1 MTADDQDEL
10 LGGSDHTGPTATGPA
25 ATGPTA
31 TGPMQGLLS
40 HFCQALEQGLSPLL
54 QPMAGLIEDFDQQ
67 PTAVPAVLPSMREV
81 ADQLS
86 LLVDKMAEQQAYVLI
101 FGPLKSGKST
111 LMNAICGKYV
121 SEVSCLPAYPCL
133 VHVAHAEQTRCQVT
147 RYSGATELL
156 DDEAALTEAVAADHQ
171 LLIEAIRSCEAAGI
185 DFEPQQHATGAIR
198 RIDIRVPAGDLAQSG
213 AVLVDTPGLY
223 ARMKFG
229 YDRMTR
235 DFRNAAACAIFVV
248 KTDNLFLDQVFAEF
262 EDLLEMFG
270 RIFLVVNV
278 DATKQD
284 LQPDGSLAPSLEHAD
299 PSAVVRA
306 FENLAMTAALRDARR
321 DGRLQIYPVD
331 LMHAA
336 SSRISAS
343 EQHPERAQANAEGFD
358 ALLEDLTAYLNSNE
372 YLRAFVADS
381 MQRAAALLDDL
392 QSLLAHEDVAALKQ
406 RVQSLN
412 SRCEDI
418 DSALAALDRIE
429 TVDWQGLLQ
438 RQATHLREQL
448 GEVLGPLR
456 EQGLATLEQALADWF
471 ENDASLG
478 ELCREQ
484 LGPELERQHRELA
497 ALLVDEAESH
507 LGPSAVLADL
517 ETDNVADL
525 EAAGLALAVEVRGAM
540 DETPI
545 ADEVPAPSPV
555 VDSLELPV
563 RRRLLDWLLFRRSS
577 TLRRRLFGPADAP
590 DLPIAVAEKARRLG
604 ERGRAAMSAQLAA
617 CGQPMFDAAGGAAT
631 DAWLARHEVE
641 VLGRVEKTVAA
652 RRAAMEA
659 ERRAA
664 VAELGQLDTV
674 VGRLTDLRQLA
685 TERRDRVSRLRE
697 EVAAV
702 DPAALGRPADL
713 MGEQDAPLTE
723 PEQPVL

>member
-1 MTADDQDEL
+1 MTVDDQD
-10 LGGSDHTGPTATGPA
+10 GPA
-25 ATGPTA
+25 A

-40 HFCQALEQGLSPLL
+40 HFCEALEQGLSPLL
-54 QPMAGLIEDFDQQ
+54 APIAGLIEDFDR
-67 PTAVPAVLPSMREV
+67 PPAAVPAVLPSLREV

-86 LLVDKMAEQQAYVLI
+86 QLVDKMAEQQAYVLI

-156 DDEAALTEAVAADHQ
+156 DDEVALTAAVSQDHQ
-171 LLIEAIRSCEAAGI
+171 LLVEAIRSCESAGI
-185 DFEPQQHATGAIR
+185 DFEPQQHATNAIR

-270 RIFLVVNV
+270 RIFLVVNL

-299 PSAVVRA
+299 PQAVVRA
-306 FENLAMTAALRDARR
+306 FENLAMTAALREARA

-336 SSRISAS
+336 SSRISAA
-343 EQHPERAQANAEGFD
+343 HARGERTGSSAEGFD

-381 MQRAAALLDDL
+381 MQRAAVLLDDL
-392 QSLLAHEDVAALKQ
+392 TALLAEDDVDALQRRAAMLA
-406 RVQSLN
+406 
-412 SRCEDI
+412 SRGQEL
-418 DSALAALDRIE
+418 DSALSALDRIE
-429 TVDWQGLLQ
+429 AVDWQALFS
-438 RQATHLREQL
+438 RQSLHLREQL
-448 GEVLGPLR
+448 NSVIGPRR
-456 EQGLATLEQALADWF
+456 EQGFAKLEQALADWF
-471 ENDASLG
+471 ENDTSLG
-478 ELCREQ
+478 ELCRDQ
-484 LGPELERQHRELA
+484 LGPELERQHGELGK
-497 ALLVDEAESH
+497 LLRDESESH
-507 LGPSAVLADL
+507 LGPAAVLADL
-517 ETDNVADL
+517 ETASVEDL
-525 EAAGLALAVEVRGAM
+525 DAAGIDLAAAVRAVM
-540 DETPI
+540 DDAPM
-545 ADEVPAPSPV
+545 ADELPVPAAV
-555 VDSLELPV
+555 FDSLQLPV
-563 RRRLLDWLLFRRSS
+563 RRGLLDWLLFRRAA
-577 TLRRRLFGPADAP
+577 TVRQRLFGPASAP
-590 DLPIAVAEKARRLG
+590 DLPIPMAEKTRRLG
-604 ERGRAAMSAQLAA
+604 ERGRAAMSEQLAA
-617 CGQPMFDAAGGAAT
+617 LVAPMFAAAGDGLL
-631 DAWLARHEVE
+631 DGWLARH
-641 VLGRVEKTVAA
+641 AA
-652 RRAAMEA
+652 ALLERIEAATAQRRAAIGA
-659 ERRAA
+659 ERSELM
-664 VAELGQLDTV
+664 AELAQVEAV
-674 VGRLTDLRQLA
+674 VARLGELRQLA
-685 TERRDRVSRLRE
+685 AERRE
-697 EVAAV
+697 EVARLQEEVVAV

-713 MGEQDAPLTE
+713 LGVGQEAAAQA
-723 PEQPVL
+723 EQPVL

>member
-1 MTADDQDEL
+1 
-10 LGGSDHTGPTATGPA
+10 
-25 ATGPTA
+25 
-31 TGPMQGLLS
+31 
-40 HFCQALEQGLSPLL
+40 
-54 QPMAGLIEDFDQQ
+54 
-67 PTAVPAVLPSMREV
+67 V

-133 VHVAHAEQTRCQVT
+133 VHVAHAETTRCQVT

-171 LLIEAIRSCEAAGI
+171 LLIEAIRSCEAVGI
-185 DFEPQQHATGAIR
+185 DFEPQQHATNAIR

-270 RIFLVVNV
+270 RIFLVVNL
-278 DATKQD
+278 DSTKQD

-299 PSAVVRA
+299 PQAVVRA
-306 FENLAMTAALRDARR
+306 FENLAMTATLRDARR

-336 SSRISAS
+336 SSRISADHRGS
-343 EQHPERAQANAEGFD
+343 ERSRSDAEGFD
-358 ALLEDLTAYLNSNE
+358 ALLEDLTVYLNSNE

-392 QSLLAHEDVAALKQ
+392 QGLLADDDVTALQ
-406 RVQSLN
+406 ERVHSLTA
-412 SRCEDI
+412 RRQDI
-418 DSALAALDRIE
+418 DSALAALGQIE
-429 TVDWQGLLQ
+429 AVDWRALLARQG
-438 RQATHLREQL
+438 THLREQL
-448 GEVLGPLR
+448 DDVLGPAR
-456 EQGLATLEQALADWF
+456 EQGFATLESALADWF

-484 LGPELERQHRELA
+484 VSPELERQQRELGS
-497 ALLVDEAESH
+497 LLRDESESQ
-507 LGPSAVLADL
+507 LGPAAVLADL
-517 ETDNVADL
+517 EADCAGDL
-525 EAAGLALAVEVRGAM
+525 EATGFDLAAEVRAAM
-540 DETPI
+540 DAAPI
-545 ADEVPAPSPV
+545 ADELPAPAAV
-555 VDSLELPV
+555 FDSLELPV
-563 RRRLLDWLLFRRSS
+563 RRRLLDWLLFRRAA
-577 TLRRRLFGPADAP
+577 TVRQRLFGPAEAP
-590 DLPIAVAEKARRLG
+590 DLPIPVAEKTRRLG
-604 ERGRAAMSAQLAA
+604 ERGRAAMATQLEALVK
-617 CGQPMFDAAGGAAT
+617 PMFEAAGGAVPDNWLSRHESELLGRIEAAT
-631 DAWLARHEVE
+631 LAR
-641 VLGRVEKTVAA
+641 RSAI
-652 RRAAMEA
+652 EA
-659 ERRAA
+659 EHAE
-664 VAELGQLDTV
+664 VTAELGQLEAV
-674 VGRLTDLRQLA
+674 VARLTDLRSLA
-685 TERRDRVSRLRE
+685 AERRERVSGLRE

-713 MGEQDAPLTE
+713 LAAEEEAATE
-723 PEQPVL
+723 TQ

>member
-1 MTADDQDEL
+1 MTADDQNEPVGIEESGD
-10 LGGSDHTGPTATGPA
+10 SAVA
-25 ATGPTA
+25 APSVN
-31 TGPMQGLLS
+31 GPMQGLLS
-40 HFCQALEQGLSPLL
+40 HFCEALEQGLSPLL
-54 QPMAGLIEDFDQQ
+54 APIAGLIEDFDQ
-67 PTAVPAVLPSMREV
+67 PATAVPMVLPSLREV

-185 DFEPQQHATGAIR
+185 DFEPQQHATNAIR

-262 EDLLEMFG
+262 EDLLELFG
-270 RIFLVVNV
+270 RIFLVVNL
-278 DATKQD
+278 DSTKQD

-299 PSAVVRA
+299 PQAVVRA
-306 FENLAMTAALRDARR
+306 FENLAMTAALRDARQ

-336 SSRISAS
+336 SSRISADHVSS
-343 EQHPERAQANAEGFD
+343 ERSQSNAEGFD
-358 ALLEDLTAYLNSNE
+358 ALLEDLTTYLNSNE

-381 MQRAAALLDDL
+381 MQRASALLDDL
-392 QSLLAHEDVAALKQ
+392 QALLAHEDVTALQGRALSLAARRQ
-406 RVQSLN
+406 
-412 SRCEDI
+412 DI
-418 DSALAALDRIE
+418 DTALAAIGEIE
-429 TVDWQGLLQ
+429 AVDWQALLA
-438 RQATHLREQL
+438 RQGAHLREQL
-448 GEVLGPLR
+448 DVVLGTGR
-456 EQGLATLEQALADWF
+456 EQGFATLDSALADWF

-484 LGPELERQHRELA
+484 LSPELERQHSELG
-497 ALLVDEAESH
+497 ALLQDESECH
-507 LGPSAVLADL
+507 LGPAAVLADL
-517 ETDNVADL
+517 EADRVRDL
-525 EAAGLALAVEVRGAM
+525 EAAGLDLAAEVRAVMSGS
-540 DETPI
+540 PI
-545 ADEVPAPSPV
+545 ADGLPAPAAV
-555 VDSLELPV
+555 FDSLQLPV
-563 RRRLLDWLLFRRSS
+563 RRRLLDWLLFRRPV
-577 TLRRRLFGPADAP
+577 TVRQRLFGPADAP
-590 DLPIAVAEKARRLG
+590 DLPIPVAEKGRRLG
-604 ERGRAAMSAQLAA
+604 ERGRAAMTAQLEALVK
-617 CGQPMFDAAGGAAT
+617 PMFEAASGALP
-631 DAWLARHEVE
+631 DVWLARHESE
-641 VLGRVEKTVAA
+641 LLSRIEAATLA
-652 RRAAMEA
+652 RRASIEA
-659 ERRAA
+659 ERSE
-664 VAELGQLDTV
+664 VMAELGQVEAV
-674 VGRLTDLRQLA
+674 VTRLTDVRGLAAARRQ
-685 TERRDRVSRLRE
+685 RVAGLRE

-713 MGEQDAPLTE
+713 LEAQDEAAAELAQPL
-723 PEQPVL
+723 L

>member
-1 MTADDQDEL
+1 MTAEDQDEP
-10 LGGSDHTGPTATGPA
+10 LGMSEGSGPV
-25 ATGPTA
+25 A

-40 HFCQALEQGLSPLL
+40 HFCQALEHGLSPLL
-54 QPMAGLIEDFDQQ
+54 EPIAGLIEDLDQA
-67 PTAVPAVLPSMREV
+67 PTAVPEVLPSLREV

-133 VHVAHAEQTRCQVT
+133 VHVAHAEKTRCQVT

-185 DFEPQQHATGAIR
+185 DFEPQQHATNAIR

-270 RIFLVVNV
+270 RIFLVVNL
-278 DATKQD
+278 DSTKQD

-299 PSAVVRA
+299 PQAVVRA

-336 SSRISAS
+336 SSRISAD
-343 EQHPERAQANAEGFD
+343 QPANERSRSNAEGFD

-392 QSLLAHEDVAALKQ
+392 QSLLAHEGVTALQ
-406 RVQSLN
+406 GRVQSLTA
-412 SRCEDI
+412 RREDM
-418 DSALAALDRIE
+418 DSALAALGQIE
-429 TVDWQGLLQ
+429 ALDWKALLTRQGAHLL
-438 RQATHLREQL
+438 EQL
-448 GEVLGPLR
+448 DEVLGPVR
-456 EQGLATLEQALADWF
+456 EQDFATLESAVVDWF

-484 LGPELERQHRELA
+484 FGPELERQHSELGV
-497 ALLVDEAESH
+497 LLRDEAESH
-507 LGPSAVLADL
+507 LGPAAVLADL
-517 ETDNVADL
+517 ETDSVSDL
-525 EAAGLALAVEVRGAM
+525 EAAGLDLAAEVRTAM
-540 DETPI
+540 DQAPI
-545 ADEVPAPSPV
+545 ADELPAPAAV
-555 VDSLELPV
+555 FDSLELPV
-563 RRRLLDWLLFRRSS
+563 RRRLLDWLLFRRPS
-577 TLRRRLFGPADAP
+577 TVRQRLFGPADAP
-590 DLPIAVAEKARRLG
+590 DLPIPVIEKTRRLG

-617 CGQPMFDAAGGAAT
+617 LLQPMFDAAGAGVP
-631 DAWLARHEVE
+631 DAWLARHEAE
-641 VLGRVEKTVAA
+641 LLGRIDAATLA
-652 RRAAMEA
+652 RRTAIEA
-659 ERRAA
+659 ERAA
-664 VAELGQLDTV
+664 VVLELGQVESV
-674 VGRLTDLRQLA
+674 VGRLIDVRHLA
-685 TERRDRVSRLRE
+685 AERRGRVASLRE
-697 EVAAV
+697 EVVAV

-713 MGEQDAPLTE
+713 MDAQENALTE
-723 PEQPVL
+723 PEQPLL